1 MSLPRTSAHPAED
14 FKAARRERNRRG
26 TPRVG
31 PLYADRVIHPV
42 TLAVRT
48 ALAAHA
54 DPERAASQQRYMKS
68 AMPYYGVGSAGQ
80 RAALKPV
87 WGSLEIAGADAW
99 RAAVADL
106 WDTATHREERYAAI
120 DLLRRPR
127 YAAWARI
134 PDPATIALLRHLI
147 TTGAWWDYVD
157 ALASHCVGDLLRA
170 EPEAITPILRA
181 WAHED
186 DLWLRRT
193 AIICQL
199 FSRQAP
205 DLDLLTESIEASLHD
220 PDFFARKA
228 IGWAL
233 RQHAR
238 TDPAWVLHFVA
249 GHPELS
255 GLSRREALKHLD
267 ADPAASRAARA
278 AS

>member
-1 MSLPRTSAHPAED
+1 M
-14 FKAARRERNRRG
+14 
-26 TPRVG
+26 
-31 PLYADRVIHPV
+31 

-48 ALAAHA
+48 ALAARA
-54 DPERAASQQRYMKS
+54 EPERAASQQRYMKS

-80 RAALKPV
+80 REALKPV
-87 WGSLEIAGADAW
+87 WAALDLPGADAW
-99 RAAVADL
+99 RAAAADL

-134 PDPATIALLRHLI
+134 PDAATVALLRHII

-157 ALASHCVGDLLRA
+157 AVASHCVGDLLRA
-170 EPEAITPILRA
+170 DPATMTPIVRG

-193 AIICQL
+193 AIISQL
-199 FSRQAP
+199 FSQDAT
-205 DLDLLTESIEASLHD
+205 DLDLLTEAIEASVHD

-238 TDPAWVLHFVA
+238 TDPAWVLDYVA
-249 GHPELS
+249 RHPELS
-255 GLSRREALKHLD
+255 GLSRREALKHL
-267 ADPAASRAARA
+267 PRG
-278 AS
+278 